1 MQQTLYRPG
10 RVDGSVHDVKKYLL
24 LLNPDDSKSPRSLR
38 HDTTASPC
46 SFRSSGT
53 VRHSHTSTL
62 MASVVDV
69 VCVRNMAA
77 IGDGSISSKMVQ
89 DDVFTALLGML
100 DQVKQRGRHD

>member
-1 MQQTLYRPG
+1 M
-10 RVDGSVHDVKKYLL
+10 
-24 LLNPDDSKSPRSLR
+24 
-38 HDTTASPC
+38 
-46 SFRSSGT
+46 
-53 VRHSHTSTL
+53 L

-100 DQVKQRGRHD
+100 DQVKQRGPLMV